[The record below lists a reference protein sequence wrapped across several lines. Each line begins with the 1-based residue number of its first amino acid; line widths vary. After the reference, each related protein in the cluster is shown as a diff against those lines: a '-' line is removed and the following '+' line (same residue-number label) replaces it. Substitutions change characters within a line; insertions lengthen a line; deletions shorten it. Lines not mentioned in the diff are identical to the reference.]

1 MITRNHECRL
11 QPLASP
17 IHTNRAFNLWSLK
30 SRFENFI
37 YRQLHAE
44 QQLSISKFEWI
55 IFIDFL
61 LFFLLQKGVHKLH
74 AKGALE

>member
-1 MITRNHECRL
+1 MELKVSFREFHIQTASCRATIL
-11 QPLASP
+11 
-17 IHTNRAFNLWSLK
+17 
-30 SRFENFI
+30 
-37 YRQLHAE
+37 
-44 QQLSISKFEWI
+44 LSISKFEWI